1 MARTAVSGRLS
12 WLVATVK
19 ETRDETATA
28 RTLSLDVPGW
38 PGHLAGQHVTAKL
51 TAEDGYS
58 TQRDYSIAS
67 APEPDRFELTV
78 QRLADGE
85 VSPYLTGVA
94 GPGDQLEVRGPIGG
108 WFAWQAADPRP
119 LLLLAGGSGVVP
131 LMSMI
136 RTHAEAGSQ
145 VPVRLIYSAR
155 TPADVIYQ
163 QELSERV
170 RVSPLT
176 VSYLYTRT
184 LYRPASAPQDT
195 AASGPARRAAGSCA
209 ATATAW
215 TPAPSPRWPSR
226 RRRTR
231 RSSSAARPASW
242 RRRRT
247 CSSRQVTFPAASRPN
262 ASVPPAN
269 TEPACT
275 RRRSSASRYAATPSS
290 SLLPMTCVAAAST
303 AGCALATAQEVPAQA
318 SSGRSL
324 GMSPNAMTDCAPDP
338 VQCGDLGDD
347 AGLGDAGRGGLD
359 EPLAVGMGD
368 ADQAVEDGKRQGEQ
382 VVAAVAEVPAEQF
395 GGRPGEQRGV
405 VDARH
410 GQVHVP
416 VERLVERVGGVPV
429 RVLDR
434 DPDARHGRA
443 RSAAAAA
450 ASAGGAMRCRASI
463 APVRMS

>member
-1 MARTAVSGRLS
+1 VARTAVSGRLS

-85 VSPYLTGVA
+85 VSPYLTGDA
-94 GPGDQLEVRGPIGG
+94 RPGDQLEVRGPIGG
-108 WFAWQAADPRP
+108 WFAWQAADQRP

-163 QELSERV
+163 SELSERV

-195 AASGPARRAAGSCA
+195 PAPGLGGGRVLRRYGDRLDASSLAEVAFSPRENPAIFVCGPSGFVEAASDLLVAAGHL
-209 ATATAW
+209 
-215 TPAPSPRWPSR
+215 PG
-226 RRRTR
+226 
-231 RSSSAARPASW
+231 
-242 RRRRT
+242 
-247 CSSRQVTFPAASRPN
+247 VIK
-262 ASVPPAN
+262 
-269 TEPACT
+269 TE
-275 RRRSSASRYAATPSS
+275 R
-290 SLLPMTCVAAAST
+290 
-303 AGCALATAQEVPAQA
+303 
-318 SSGRSL
+318 
-324 GMSPNAMTDCAPDP
+324 
-338 VQCGDLGDD
+338 
-347 AGLGDAGRGGLD
+347 
-359 EPLAVGMGD
+359 
-368 ADQAVEDGKRQGEQ
+368 
-382 VVAAVAEVPAEQF
+382 F
-395 GGRPGEQRGV
+395 GPT
-405 VDARH
+405 
-410 GQVHVP
+410 
-416 VERLVERVGGVPV
+416 
-429 RVLDR
+429 
-434 DPDARHGRA
+434 
-443 RSAAAAA
+443 S
-450 ASAGGAMRCRASI
+450 
-463 APVRMS
+463 